1 METFIKDLSGKDID
15 ERDEIFFERFSYRI
29 NNFRKIMEADP
40 LNEAKR
46 NDYLFMRYA
55 LEELEE
61 MFTNHDFWY
70 CEHDFIAWAKAK

>member
-1 METFIKDLSGKDID
+1 
-15 ERDEIFFERFSYRI
+15 
-29 NNFRKIMEADP
+29 MEADP
-40 LNEAKR
+40 MNEVKR

-70 CEHDFIAWAKAK
+70 CEHDFIAWARAK